1 MVESVVFIDTEPSS
15 AERNGQ
21 RHQHDPVRRHR
32 QARPPRQVAGM
43 TTQGVAS
50 EKQDGDRDGVRRTRR
65 RHDLVEDHEG
75 HHDRE
80 GRGDDQQE
88 HRRGGGKVV
97 TTQAR
102 MPRRLGQRLQAS
114 PEPVDLRRRQATTTP
129 AEGTR

>member
-50 EKQDGDRDGVRRTRR
+50 EKQDGDRDGVRRACRR
-65 RHDLVEDHEG
+65 TTWSKTMKG
-75 HHDRE
+75 TTT
-80 GRGDDQQE
+80 
-88 HRRGGGKVV
+88 GKV
-97 TTQAR
+97 
-102 MPRRLGQRLQAS
+102 
-114 PEPVDLRRRQATTTP
+114 EATTSRNT
-129 AEGTR
+129 AAAAAKS